1 MGVRRVI
8 LVGMTTPPTTV
19 ALVTLG
25 CARNDV
31 DSEELAG
38 RLEAGG
44 FRLVEDAAEA
54 DTVVVNTCGFVE
66 AAKKDSV
73 DTLLAAADYKDGG
86 RTQAVVAVGCL
97 AERYGEQL
105 AEALPE
111 TDAVLSFDDYADI
124 SDRLQSI
131 LSGTKHQPHV
141 PRDRRKLL
149 PLAPAA
155 RASATDVAIP
165 GHGDHIPT
173 ALKGRTTPATTP
185 TAPGDTSAP
194 GASSASTP
202 AASASAVGTSSA
214 SAPAVGTSSTST
226 PSAGTP
232 SASASAART
241 SAAGASSAS
250 TAAVGDGAA
259 SARALGGPS
268 TSAREHSAETLAT
281 DGPEAGR
288 ELKIEAPDLQAA
300 PASGPRVVRRR
311 LDGGP
316 MAPLKLASGCD
327 RRCAF
332 CAIPMFRGAFV
343 SRRPTEVLG
352 EAHWLAE
359 NGVRELFLVSE
370 NSTSYGKDLGDLRLL
385 ETLVGEIAEVPG
397 ITRVR
402 VSYLQPAEMRPT
414 LITAMTSTPG
424 VVPYFDLSFQH
435 ASGPLLRR
443 MRRFGD
449 AERFLELIA
458 QVRAAAPS
466 AGIRSNVIV
475 GFPGETEEDVDILC
489 DFLSRAGLDAIGVFG
504 YSDEDGTEAETYD
517 GKLDEDTIAARLD
530 RVTRLAEDLTSA
542 RAESRIGELVE
553 VILESIDPTA
563 LTTDSAPDPDLS
575 SGLDSGVARA
585 DGGGAVAG
593 VSGWHEVRPEGRT
606 GEGRAAHQ
614 GPEVDGSTSV
624 TGLPDGVRV
633 GDLVTAKVVGSD
645 GVDLIAE
652 FAALVN
658 PRDGRPAAN
667 LTA

>member
-1 MGVRRVI
+1 
-8 LVGMTTPPTTV
+8 MTTTPTTV

-73 DTLLAAADYKDGG
+73 DTLLAASDYKESG

-111 TDAVLSFDDYADI
+111 TDAVLGFDDYADI
-124 SDRLQSI
+124 SDKLRSI
-131 LSGTKHQPHV
+131 LAGTKHQSHV

-149 PLAPAA
+149 PLAPAD
-155 RASATDVAIP
+155 RANAHGVSLP
-165 GHGDHIPT
+165 GHGDTSATNAAQAAGT
-173 ALKGRTTPATTP
+173 AQANGAAQTTADALANGGAPATADGSGSSAQQGLKGRAVKASDPA
-185 TAPGDTSAP
+185 
-194 GASSASTP
+194 
-202 AASASAVGTSSA
+202 
-214 SAPAVGTSSTST
+214 
-226 PSAGTP
+226 
-232 SASASAART
+232 
-241 SAAGASSAS
+241 
-250 TAAVGDGAA
+250 
-259 SARALGGPS
+259 
-268 TSAREHSAETLAT
+268 
-281 DGPEAGR
+281 
-288 ELKIEAPDLQAA
+288 ELTIDAPDLASA
-300 PASGPRVVRRR
+300 PASGPRIVRRR

-332 CAIPMFRGAFV
+332 CAIPAFRGAFV

-359 NGVRELFLVSE
+359 NGVREVFLVSE

-385 ETLVGEIAEVPG
+385 ETLVAEIAEVPG
-397 ITRVR
+397 LTRVR

-414 LITAMTSTPG
+414 LITAMASTPG

-449 AERFLELIA
+449 SERFLELIA
-458 QVRAAAPS
+458 QVRAQAPT

-530 RVTRLAEDLTSA
+530 RVTRLAEDLTST
-542 RAESRIGELVE
+542 RAEARIGETVEILVE
-553 VILESIDPTA
+553 SIEGDTA
-563 LTTDSAPDPDLS
+563 
-575 SGLDSGVARA
+575 
-585 DGGGAVAG
+585 
-593 VSGWHEVRPEGRT
+593 
-606 GEGRAAHQ
+606 EGRAAHQ
-614 GPEVDGSTSV
+614 GPEVDGSTTL
-624 TGLPDGVRV
+624 TGFPADLAI
-633 GDLVTAKVVGSD
+633 GDLVTAEVVGTE
-645 GVDLIAE
+645 GVDLIAA
-652 FAALVN
+652 FAAQV
-658 PRDGRPAAN
+658 RTREGVPAAN